1 VRRIQN
7 HKIDDCRCPLSGRLS
22 DQFAFVRST
31 IIAPNGP
38 FMLGNCTQCVL
49 NLSVRRPEPTLA
61 ARTRGDPALPERRS
75 MT

>member
-22 DQFAFVRST
+22 DQLAFVRST
-31 IIAPNGP
+31 IIAPNGL
-38 FMLGNCTQCVL
+38 FMLGNCTQSVL
-49 NLSVRRPEPTLA
+49 YLSVRRPEPTLA
-61 ARTRGDPALPERRS
+61 ATRHGDPALPGRGA